1 MSRTIFG
8 CRNELSHPRRL
19 HALKRDQYIRS
30 PLLHIKTTIA
40 LRFYMNSDA
49 GRRQASTSY
58 GAYLLI
64 ANRRSRLSVT
74 PPTQLIYVGLGRLK
88 LRSIA
93 GALR

>member
-1 MSRTIFG
+1 
-8 CRNELSHPRRL
+8 
-19 HALKRDQYIRS
+19 
-30 PLLHIKTTIA
+30 
-40 LRFYMNSDA
+40 MNSDA

-64 ANRRSRLSVT
+64 ANRLKRSRLSVT